1 MTKEKGLKPPTLTSR
16 LLANVFNKEMIETLF
31 ALYDPKKEPQVYN
44 EECINTIKNK
54 LVDYLALHDPDI
66 RNKIKIDE
74 LNPML
79 EEIVNTA
86 IKVQKLQ
93 PLFEQTIGKGTA
105 SQEDV
110 QGIKNQ
116 YYNTFLDI
124 GGSLSPKD
132 REAFLGSIDKIVVN
146 IDSAIK
152 SKQHDGAEPTVTTHT
167 TSKKVPPP
175 PQHKGSHTGTLG
187 TKPNPAHAGQRD
199 PGAKHTDLA
208 AKGSSAK
215 TQR

>member
-1 MTKEKGLKPPTLTSR
+1 MVKQHETPEYLSTTRILGLVYHEDFMVEVLGIYMTNKKNPHEKCVEAARNR
-16 LLANVFNKEMIETLF
+16 LL
-31 ALYDPKKEPQVYN
+31 
-44 EECINTIKNK
+44 
-54 LVDYLALHDPDI
+54 DYLKKNVDPDI
-66 RNKIKIDE
+66 EKKIKIEE

-79 EEIVNTA
+79 EEMVNA
-86 IKVQKLQ
+86 VVSAQNKN
-93 PLFEQTIGKGTA
+93 PLFKNTISKSAA
-105 SQEDV
+105 SGADV

-146 IDSAIK
+146 IDSAMK